1 MWSINNQ
8 QGLLNSFT
16 PNSELHG
23 SDRIPNAF
31 LYISFDA
38 SNDILSEFDSKLKNA
53 LYEKDKGPRD
63 LLPVD
68 KHALLSLKFVDVGP
82 ISWTKEYT
90 GYTFIVHF
98 GVSGANDIELT
109 EAKVDKV
116 TFTCLDGGSVKVKMR
131 ISAHPEEKQI
141 GKLGTLNMS
150 QSPADQH
157 LSETVRNVP
166 SIALGAYASSFSQ
179 MNCSSTAQAGM
190 SVAGFG
196 IAGGASKDSQSCVYE
211 VMAAESVRQSTV
223 TKDAELAAKL
233 QQAAINARCMIS
245 AEATKISEAAG
256 LTCQTRIE
264 ERPDSQPDSTRVAGN

>member
-1 MWSINNQ
+1 MWQINNQ

-82 ISWTKEYT
+82 ISWTREYT

-98 GVSGANDIELT
+98 GVSGASDIELT

-131 ISAHPEEKQI
+131 ISAHPEERQI
-141 GKLGTLNMS
+141 GKLGTLIQQPIEFSLMPPEVD
-150 QSPADQH
+150 QREIDDEDKGPAYNP
-157 LSETVRNVP
+157 L
-166 SIALGAYASSFSQ
+166 
-179 MNCSSTAQAGM
+179 AGT
-190 SVAGFG
+190 G
-196 IAGGASKDSQSCVYE
+196 
-211 VMAAESVRQSTV
+211 
-223 TKDAELAAKL
+223 LAKGDKV
-233 QQAAINARCMIS
+233 
-245 AEATKISEAAG
+245 EA
-256 LTCQTRIE
+256 
-264 ERPDSQPDSTRVAGN
+264 